1 MFFFQAEDGIRD
13 IGVTGVQTCA
23 LPISLARSNA
33 VLAGALRGGNR
44 YDRRELLAILER
56 NGISTRGQRAA
67 YMLQRASL
75 DGLICQGVVRG
86 NNPTLMSLDESLP
99 AARVMAHD
107 EALAELARRYFTSR
121 GPATLQDFV
130 WWSGLTTADARAGLK
145 AITAD
150 LVRKTIDGRT

>member
-1 MFFFQAEDGIRD
+1 VRGTLHFVAATDVRWLLALLAPRLIARNARRYAELELDER
-13 IGVTGVQTCA
+13 T
-23 LPISLARSNA
+23 LARSNA

-86 NNPTLMSLDESLP
+86 NNPTLI
-99 AARVMAHD
+99 V
-107 EALAELARRYFTSR
+107 ARRI
-121 GPATLQDFV
+121 ATRSQ
-130 WWSGLTTADARAGLK
+130 GYGA
-145 AITAD
+145 
-150 LVRKTIDGRT
+150 

>member
-1 MFFFQAEDGIRD
+1 MVGRGLRLLDATDAGVEQAISENDFVRTWAVRGTLHFVAATDVRWLL
-13 IGVTGVQTCA
+13 A
-23 LPISLARSNA
+23 LLAPRLIARNARRYAELELDERTLARSNA

-86 NNPTLMSLDESLP
+86 NNPTLI
-99 AARVMAHD
+99 V
-107 EALAELARRYFTSR
+107 ARRI
-121 GPATLQDFV
+121 ATRSQ
-130 WWSGLTTADARAGLK
+130 GYGA
-145 AITAD
+145 
-150 LVRKTIDGRT
+150 